1 MQVWTYRSRVAVV
14 LSVTHK
20 GQPIQDAL
28 KLQRLQQ
35 MLFDMMDQKHQGIV
49 TIKTV
54 SCLGN
59 CLGRQV
65 PWTWGCLDMTQAAP
79 QQLAFQHLHLVCAV
93 RVMTDLLG
101 WPLNGDCNG
110 YQPQSHT

>member
-1 MQVWTYRSRVAVV
+1 MV

-54 SCLGN
+54 GSCATANALQLSP
-59 CLGRQV
+59 CLQSLHIVKDSLQSLLVGR
-65 PWTWGCLDMTQAAP
+65 A
-79 QQLAFQHLHLVCAV
+79 
-93 RVMTDLLG
+93 
-101 WPLNGDCNG
+101 
-110 YQPQSHT
+110 

>member
-1 MQVWTYRSRVAVV
+1 MWTYKNRVAIV

-35 MLFDMMDQKHQGIV
+35 LLFDMMDRQRQGIV

-54 SCLGN
+54 RCGAPARGLGHS
-59 CLGRQV
+59 
-65 PWTWGCLDMTQAAP
+65 AAP
-79 QQLAFQHLHLVCAV
+79 SPDPKAPF
-93 RVMTDLLG
+93 
-101 WPLNGDCNG
+101 
-110 YQPQSHT
+110 

>member
-1 MQVWTYRSRVAVV
+1 MAVV

-54 SCLGN
+54 SCPLSCPGQAGTPVR
-59 CLGRQV
+59 GRSRPLLFHV
-65 PWTWGCLDMTQAAP
+65 DMSRRRANVDAA
-79 QQLAFQHLHLVCAV
+79 VCATCIADS
-93 RVMTDLLG
+93 RAERLKWYNTNRMITDQL
-101 WPLNGDCNG
+101 DA
-110 YQPQSHT
+110 

>member
-1 MQVWTYRSRVAVV
+1 MAIV

-35 MLFDMMDQKHQGIV
+35 ILFDMMDRQRQGIV

-54 SCLGN
+54 C
-59 CLGRQV
+59 
-65 PWTWGCLDMTQAAP
+65 TQGI
-79 QQLAFQHLHLVCAV
+79 
-93 RVMTDLLG
+93 T
-101 WPLNGDCNG
+101 
-110 YQPQSHT
+110 T

>member
-1 MQVWTYRSRVAVV
+1 VWTYRSRVAVV

-54 SCLGN
+54 SCPLCLPEQAGN
-59 CLGRQV
+59 LCVWVVLKSPASRPPKQTACQHSRSCLRHV
-65 PWTWGCLDMTQAAP
+65 RADSPAD
-79 QQLAFQHLHLVCAV
+79 LACEH
-93 RVMTDLLG
+93 
-101 WPLNGDCNG
+101 N
-110 YQPQSHT
+110 

>member
-1 MQVWTYRSRVAVV
+1 MAVV

-20 GQPIQDAL
+20 GQPIQDAT

-54 SCLGN
+54 SS
-59 CLGRQV
+59 
-65 PWTWGCLDMTQAAP
+65 
-79 QQLAFQHLHLVCAV
+79 CA
-93 RVMTDLLG
+93 RS
-101 WPLNGDCNG
+101 PLNDGCDLKCKPHMQTCPLGVLCKFLGGSNAAADPSPKQNSDADG
-110 YQPQSHT
+110 M

>member
-54 SCLGN
+54 SCPVRS
-59 CLGRQV
+59 CLGRE
-65 PWTWGCLDMTQAAP
+65 
-79 QQLAFQHLHLVCAV
+79 AFTSNRTHHA
-93 RVMTDLLG
+93 G
-101 WPLNGDCNG
+101 
-110 YQPQSHT
+110 

>member
-1 MQVWTYRSRVAVV
+1 MAVV

-54 SCLGN
+54 SRPFDV
-59 CLGRQV
+59 CLGRDV
-65 PWTWGCLDMTQAAP
+65 TACAGWSGSPLLHVHLSRHRVSICARVCTVFMQAA
-79 QQLAFQHLHLVCAV
+79 
-93 RVMTDLLG
+93 LLK
-101 WPLNGDCNG
+101 WPCVV
-110 YQPQSHT
+110 PKR

>member
-1 MQVWTYRSRVAVV
+1 MAVV

-54 SCLGN
+54 SSPSVC
-59 CLGRQV
+59 CH
-65 PWTWGCLDMTQAAP
+65 AAP
-79 QQLAFQHLHLVCAV
+79 LHPHAGSLHVSTKLCILLTIPVGMDQYQL
-93 RVMTDLLG
+93 
-101 WPLNGDCNG
+101 
-110 YQPQSHT
+110 S